1 MHLLTCPPH
10 HPEIQGC
17 SPQIVTNKSTN
28 LLVQNNFALKKLEV
42 GLAGAVTPAKKL
54 AYQSFMAFPE
64 SDRIAKELGRERRLT
79 VINPDSDIPPK
90 LANLFMNQPNKK
102 RVL

>member
-28 LLVQNNFALKKLEV
+28 PLIQNNFALKKLEV
-42 GLAGAVTPAKKL
+42 GLVGLERNDIAEPSQSTFEVGCGAGLVDL
-54 AYQSFMAFPE
+54 
-64 SDRIAKELGRERRLT
+64 
-79 VINPDSDIPPK
+79 V
-90 LANLFMNQPNKK
+90 
-102 RVL
+102 

>member
-28 LLVQNNFALKKLEV
+28 PLIQNNFALNKLEV
-42 GLAGAVTPAKKL
+42 GLEIIRDFRAMDDKVPGQPLPVAAHVL
-54 AYQSFMAFPE
+54 A
-64 SDRIAKELGRERRLT
+64 
-79 VINPDSDIPPK
+79 
-90 LANLFMNQPNKK
+90 
-102 RVL
+102 

>member
-28 LLVQNNFALKKLEV
+28 PLIQNNFALKKLEV
-42 GLAGAVTPAKKL
+42 GLTPKPDPDFDTKCADICAV
-54 AYQSFMAFPE
+54 YQAAPTAAEQDVQTVF
-64 SDRIAKELGRERRLT
+64 DRRK
-79 VINPDSDIPPK
+79 
-90 LANLFMNQPNKK
+90 
-102 RVL
+102 